1 MTADS
6 IASLDDLELE
16 LRLLPGVV
24 GVGFSNEDER
34 VADVTITAR
43 EPEGD
48 LVSTAE
54 RIARAY
60 RTAAT
65 VALVVLDAPI
75 GPPPAP
81 VPPQTLLERVRLV
94 AAGCDEQGVS
104 QVHLSVSGQE
114 CIGRAAGGPLVGA
127 AAATLEALAQLG
139 IGSGVTLSSVSTV
152 SGLASSPVR
161 VILDRPT
168 GDAWVGFAQATS
180 DPESACRATL
190 DAFNRLTGVKRPAAL

>member
-81 VPPQTLLERVRLV
+81 SPPQTLLERVRLV

-104 QVHLSVSGQE
+104 Q
-114 CIGRAAGGPLVGA
+114 
-127 AAATLEALAQLG
+127 
-139 IGSGVTLSSVSTV
+139 
-152 SGLASSPVR
+152 
-161 VILDRPT
+161 
-168 GDAWVGFAQATS
+168 
-180 DPESACRATL
+180 
-190 DAFNRLTGVKRPAAL
+190 